1 MFLYRANKEGL
12 VKVLAEVFRGKE
24 AREAFKSTEPLLGVI
39 NVEFIVKELLRWGLN
54 PEAYREYMGEMA
66 LFLPDYAVR
75 LMYDRGD
82 SIICVLFDVF
92 DKRTLEVH
100 VLMCHA
106 MQPYNTQT
114 YKLWQ
119 TYTFGMRR
127 GWWKVLTGKR
137 SGALFER
144 R

>member
-12 VKVLAEVFRGKE
+12 VKVLAEVFRGKK
-24 AREAFKSTEPLLGVI
+24 AREAFKSTEPLIGVI
-39 NVEFIVKELLRWGLN
+39 NVEFIVKELLRWGLD
-54 PEAYREYMGEMA
+54 PEAYKEYMGEMA
-66 LFLPDYAVR
+66 LFLPDYAVK
-75 LMYDRGD
+75 LMYNRGD

-106 MQPYNTQT
+106 KQPYNTQT
-114 YKLWQ
+114 YNIWQ
-119 TYTFGMRR
+119 RYTFGMRR

-137 SGALFER
+137 
-144 R
+144 